1 MVAVSKKVDI
11 GELEELIKNQP
22 DLAPTLALGKRLILN
37 TSTNLGD
44 YASMI
49 VFGTEE
55 MTPEIVISKK
65 ELRRFAEEILEKVKL

>member
-1 MVAVSKKVDI
+1 MSKKVDI